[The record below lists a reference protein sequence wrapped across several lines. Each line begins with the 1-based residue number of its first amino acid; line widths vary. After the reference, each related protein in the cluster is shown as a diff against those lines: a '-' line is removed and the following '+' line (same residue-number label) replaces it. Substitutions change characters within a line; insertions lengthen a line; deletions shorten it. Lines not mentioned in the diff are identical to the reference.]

1 MRSTPSRRGLL
12 LLPPT
17 LLAVPAVARA
27 QASYPDRPIRLIV
40 PFPPGGPV
48 DAGARILAGA
58 LPDHLRQ
65 AVVVENR
72 SGAGGVLGMD
82 AVAKAAPDGYTLGYG
97 SLGPVGVGASL
108 LANPPYDSRKDF
120 APVSIVGSVPSMIV
134 VRPGLGAGTLQDLLR
149 LARERP
155 GRVTYASAGIGSTP
169 QLAFELLKLRTGV
182 DITHV
187 AYRGAAPAITALIAG
202 EVDCTSL
209 DVMVLLPQV
218 REGRLRALAV
228 ASRTRSPAVPEVPT
242 TAEAGLPDVVVEN
255 WYAVLAPAGTPRDR
269 VERLHAAVAAAVA
282 RPETARRF
290 TEQGTRVIANQ
301 PEEATAFIRAEV
313 ARWAEVVR
321 AANIRAD

>member
-1 MRSTPSRRGLL
+1 M
-12 LLPPT
+12 
-17 LLAVPAVARA
+17 
-27 QASYPDRPIRLIV
+27 
-40 PFPPGGPV
+40 